1 MQVGGDS
8 PNTMPVAIQAGMAGH
23 QIAKATIEPGTK
35 FSVDVFKA
43 AIKDP
48 KALATRIGNGTMGNL
63 PLSDALQQQGFIVRW
78 AQKIPGIGPRITSWL
93 GPSAGMNNLIGGL
106 GKEALGGASRATV
119 TKIALEGGDD
129 VAKKLIAAGV
139 SPATA
144 KEVAAAAANRT
155 AAAVVGGAGQNVAQ
169 SLATNVADDVAK
181 QAMTYT
187 LKQGAKEVSEEA
199 VKAALANPTTARE
212 ALMKM
217 GFYAKDAT
225 AMVKAAGAASAKG
238 AATTVATNATAT
250 TAQKATGGIKG
261 FFGKL
266 LSGAKGN
273 FVIAG
278 VFSLATNAMQLAQGK
293 MNLKQ
298 FVALTATDTLAYGA
312 IGWGSAAAAG
322 AIAQAIIPIPGAGFL
337 IGLGLGLLGGMV
349 YEKFLRNPIKNMLG
363 GDPSAAAEQQAYD
376 PAAGPQNPYGPGAAP
391 PSNAP
396 AYVAPTPG
404 VDLSYDQVLAEI
416 DRMAAGN
423 R

>member
-35 FSVDVFKA
+35 FSFDVFKA
-43 AIKDP
+43 SLKDP
-48 KALATRIGNGTMGNL
+48 KALAGRIANGTGGNL
-63 PLSDALQQQGFIVRW
+63 ALSDALQQQNFITRF
-78 AQKIPGIGPRITSWL
+78 AQKIPGIGPRITAWL
-93 GPSAGMNNLIGGL
+93 GPDAVMNNLIGSA
-106 GKEALGGASRATV
+106 GKEGLNGVTKATV
-119 TKIALEGGDD
+119 TRIALEGGDD
-129 VAKKLIAAGV
+129 VAKKLVAAGV
-139 SPATA
+139 SPAFA
-144 KEVAAAAANRT
+144 KEVAT
-155 AAAVVGGAGQNVAQ
+155 AAAGRTATAVGQTVATTV
-169 SLATNVADDVAK
+169 ATNVADDVAK
-181 QAMTYT
+181 QALSLT
-187 LKQGAKEVSEEA
+187 LKQGAKGVTEEA

-212 ALMKM
+212 TLMKM

-225 AMVKAAGAASAKG
+225 AMVKAAGAATAKG
-238 AATTVATNATAT
+238 AATTAAT
-250 TAQKATGGIKG
+250 TTTTAATQQASGGIKG

-273 FVIAG
+273 FIIAG
-278 VFSLATNAMQLAQGK
+278 VFSLATNAVQLATGK

-363 GDPSAAAEQQAYD
+363 GDPAAEAAQAAAEAAYD
-376 PAAGPQNPYGPGAAP
+376 PATNPYGPGAAATIP
-391 PSNAP
+391 GAP
-396 AYVAPTPG
+396 AYVPPTPG
-404 VDLSYDQVLAEI
+404 VDLSYNQALAEI
-416 DRMAAGN
+416 DRMAAAN